1 MRLLKYTEV
10 KDGEDNQ
17 LVFQLW
23 QHPKPDNNYTITAN
37 INGTPAR
44 IEGWNGWDYEDH
56 FTKEEAL
63 KALEKYE
70 DSVWKKLFN
79 KDKAEVN
86 I

>member
-23 QHPKPDNNYTITAN
+23 QHPQPDNNYTITAN

-79 KDKAEVN
+79 KDKVEVN

>member
-1 MRLLKYTEV
+1 MRLLKYTEL
-10 KDGEDNQ
+10 KDDENNQ

-56 FTKEEAL
+56 FSKEEAL
-63 KALEKYE
+63 NALEKYE
-70 DSVWKKLFN
+70 DSAWKKIFTKEN
-79 KDKAEVN
+79 AEIN
-86 I
+86 A

>member
-1 MRLLKYTEV
+1 M

-63 KALEKYE
+63 KALK
-70 DSVWKKLFN
+70 SMKILFGKN
-79 KDKAEVN
+79 YSTK
-86 I
+86 IR